1 MSFDKISV
9 WVEDTAKLTPTSV
22 HHKALIYYYNY
33 FRLTKIGKVAPNNQV
48 HKLDGSEAR
57 VLDYCKPDRPL
68 VLLLAANSWPCY
80 REGTLLVLSE
90 IAEVYKQQVDFL
102 LIYIEEVHA
111 ADGWTIRRNVSIKKH
126 LTLQDR
132 IAAATMFSQDQNTF
146 QIVVDNMENT
156 CSEEYAGLPE
166 RLYVLLNDQ
175 VQMIPGPGPNF
186 INPHQCE
193 QWLDNHFQKT
203 N

>member
-1 MSFDKISV
+1 M
-9 WVEDTAKLTPTSV
+9 
-22 HHKALIYYYNY
+22 
-33 FRLTKIGKVAPNNQV
+33 
-48 HKLDGSEAR
+48 
-57 VLDYCKPDRPL
+57 
-68 VLLLAANSWPCY
+68 
-80 REGTLLVLSE
+80 LSE

-111 ADGWTIRRNVSIKKH
+111 ADGWAIRRNVSIKKH

-132 IAAATMFSQDQNTF
+132 IAAAPMFPQDQNTF

-166 RLYVLLNDQ
+166 RLYVQLNDQ
-175 VQMIPGPGPNF
+175 VKMISGPCPNI